1 MKTIEKNTS
10 HTYIINKSKF
20 ITFLYKINNNDDIN
34 KYLNETK
41 DKYKD
46 ASHICF
52 GYILGNIERFS
63 DDFEPNGTAGMP
75 ILNVLKKNE
84 LTNVLCLVVRYFG
97 GIKLGTGGL
106 TRAYTKSVTECLETT
121 NITILKEGYLLE
133 ITFNYDNS
141 KVIDLLLK
149 DTNILRKEYN
159 DNIVYQVIIPK
170 NPDLLKKIELASIH
184 TSIIDVVTY

>member
-149 DTNILRKEYN
+149 DTNILKKEYN

>member
-52 GYILGNIERFS
+52 GYILGNIEKFS

-149 DTNILRKEYN
+149 DTNILKKEYN